1 MILFALVLTKL
12 WAQYRSRFFVHLLS
26 VVYLCRP
33 TKIINKLGTFLENN
47 AIQKSKV
54 QNNLLTKVRFSK
66 KKIIFLKRK
75 KKFSFQYTKNFAK
88 VAT

>member
-1 MILFALVLTKL
+1 MILFPLVLTKL

-66 KKIIFLKRK
+66 KKK
-75 KKFSFQYTKNFAK
+75 
-88 VAT
+88 